1 MSPSNILNYPPNAS
15 NLIVTNC
22 QSVKSKKNSYTHLLS
37 ITNPDF
43 FIGTESWLTEDINN
57 NEIFLS
63 DYTVHRKDR
72 TDGYGGVFFGCRNT
86 YTCTCINITNSSEL
100 VSCKIDLEEGNLIVI
115 AVYRPPNNNLAN
127 AETLCETIERVVLDY
142 PDSVIWIAG
151 DLNLPN
157 VCWNNWTVNDINY
170 PFALCNLF
178 IDLFVT
184 HGFCHLVDSPTRNNN
199 ILDIFVT
206 NRPSFIAECKVTP
219 GIIDHETVHVETK
232 LSVMITSETT
242 RQIFQWNKTDYH
254 QINHIM
260 LQHSSEFLTNFS
272 SETHVEVLWSAL
284 KSICSE
290 CLDLIPSTLS
300 SKKHLKA
307 PWINT
312 HINRLSD
319 KKKRAYNRA
328 HNTGLPSDWSAYR
341 SLKNSVR
348 KDVTKRTTDISNSLQ
363 TQTMTIITK
372 IYDHTSK
379 VKGRTILAYQL

>member
-1 MSPSNILNYPPNAS
+1 M
-15 NLIVTNC
+15 
-22 QSVKSKKNSYTHLLS
+22 LS

-43 FIGTESWLTEDINN
+43 FIDTESWLTEDINN
-57 NEIFLS
+57 NKIFPS

-72 TDGYGGVFFGCRNT
+72 TDGYGGVFFGCCNT
-86 YTCTCINITNSSEL
+86 YTCTRINITNSSEF

-115 AVYRPPNNNLAN
+115 AVYCPPNNNLAY
-127 AETLCETIERVVLDY
+127 AETLFETIERVVLDY

-157 VCWNNWTVNDINY
+157 VCWNNWTVNDSTY
-170 PFALCNLF
+170 PFVLCNLF

-184 HGFCHLVDSPTRNNN
+184 HGFCQLVDSPTRNNN
-199 ILDIFVT
+199 ILDIFAT
-206 NRPSFIAECKVTP
+206 NRPSFIAECKVIP
-219 GIIDHETVHVETK
+219 GISDHETVHVETQ

-242 RQIFQWNKTDYH
+242 RQIPQWNKTDYH
-254 QINHIM
+254 QINYIM

-272 SETHVEVLWSAL
+272 SETPVEVLWSDF

-312 HINRLSD
+312 HINRLSNR
-319 KKKRAYNRA
+319 KKRAYNRA
-328 HNTGLPSDWSAYR
+328 TICLVSLPFPKKTLSERMSQSAQP
-341 SLKNSVR
+341 
-348 KDVTKRTTDISNSLQ
+348 ISP
-363 TQTMTIITK
+363 T
-372 IYDHTSK
+372 
-379 VKGRTILAYQL
+379 AYKPKP